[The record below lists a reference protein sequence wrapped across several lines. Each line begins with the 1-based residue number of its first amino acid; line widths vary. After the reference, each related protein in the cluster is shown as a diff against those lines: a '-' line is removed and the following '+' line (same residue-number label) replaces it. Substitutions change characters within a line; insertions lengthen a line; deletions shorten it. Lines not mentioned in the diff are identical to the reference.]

1 MMNELLDFDTEFETE
16 TLLIEIDVD
25 RQQRIA
31 EAVSRIESW
40 VLELNAS
47 LGEHGLELETR
58 EVDAIATALDEL
70 ALLAN
75 GI

>member
-1 MMNELLDFDTEFETE
+1 MINELLDFDDDFDA
-16 TLLIEIDVD
+16 DVLMLEVDAD

-31 EAVSRIESW
+31 DAVTQIERW
-40 VLELNAS
+40 VLDLNAS
-47 LGEHGLELETR
+47 LGDHGLELETR

>member
-1 MMNELLDFDTEFETE
+1 MINELLDFDDDFDA
-16 TLLIEIDVD
+16 DVLMLEVDAD
-25 RQQRIA
+25 RQARIA
-31 EAVSRIESW
+31 NAVARIERW

-47 LGEHGLELETR
+47 LGEHGLELETKEID
-58 EVDAIATALDEL
+58 EVATALDEL